1 MGYIDYHSKGDEN
14 PKGQARYPN
23 HHLNQLLKG
32 SSLKIYGV
40 NSVNSK
46 LNEPCHGAY
55 KHKDHQNVIFS
66 RNNLDADLTLS
77 EENPPVGF
85 AGVC

>member
-40 NSVNSK
+40 NSK
-46 LNEPCHGAY
+46 LNEPCHVAY
-55 KHKDHQNVIFS
+55 KNKDHQNVIFS
-66 RNNLDADLTLS
+66 RNNLDADFTLS